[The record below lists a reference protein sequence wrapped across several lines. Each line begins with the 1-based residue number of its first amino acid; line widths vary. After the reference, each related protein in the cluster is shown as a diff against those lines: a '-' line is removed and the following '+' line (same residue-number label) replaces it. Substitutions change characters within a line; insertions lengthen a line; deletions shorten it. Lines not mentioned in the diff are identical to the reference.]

1 MKKLLKILIAVLLL
15 PAVFFGFKE
24 LAVLGW
30 NIIVNFKT
38 ALIFLGGGALYL
50 LVHFYIYNFSRPY
63 VAAHEIT
70 HALAALFFGFRVKGV
85 KINKDSGSVKLDEYN
100 AAVVLAPYVLPLYF
114 LVFAAAVAILLYN
127 GYNTELYKNIYA
139 AVFGF
144 LFVFHVFHT
153 VKTLT
158 ETKQPDLKMA
168 GGTFFSLFCILFFNL
183 LFAVIF
189 LAVIFPER
197 VSVLN
202 MFWRVFYDT
211 LAFWQKV
218 INYSIK
224 HILELFKL

>member
-1 MKKLLKILIAVLLL
+1 MKKFLKILVAVLLL

-30 NIIVNFKT
+30 NIIFNFKT
-38 ALIFLGGGALYL
+38 ALSFLGGGAVYL
-50 LVHFYIYNFSRPY
+50 LIHFYVYNFSRPY

-70 HALAALFFGFRVKGV
+70 HALVALLFGYKVKKVQIGES
-85 KINKDSGSVKLDEYN
+85 SGSVKLDNYN
-100 AAVVLAPYVLPLYF
+100 AAVALAPYVLPLYF
-114 LVFAAAVAILLYN
+114 LIFAAAAVILLHN
-127 GYNTELYKNIYA
+127 GYNSELYKNIYA

-168 GGTFFSLFCILFFNL
+168 GGAFFSLFCILFFNL

-197 VSVLN
+197 VSLSG
-202 MFWRVFYDT
+202 MFWSVLRDT
-211 LAFWQKV
+211 FSFWQKV
-218 INYSIK
+218 INYIIV
-224 HILELFKL
+224 HVIELFKL

>member
-1 MKKLLKILIAVLLL
+1 MLL
-15 PAVFFGFKE
+15 PAVFYGFKE
-24 LAVLGW
+24 LAFLGW
-30 NIIVNFKT
+30 NIILNFKT
-38 ALIFLGGGALYL
+38 ALFFLGGGALYL
-50 LVHFYIYNFSRPY
+50 LMHFYVYNFSRPY

-70 HALAALFFGFRVKGV
+70 HALAALFFGYKVKCV

-114 LVFAAAVAILLYN
+114 LIFAAAVAILLYN

-153 VKTLT
+153 IKTLT

-168 GGTFFSLFCILFFNL
+168 GGTIFSLFCILFFNL

-197 VSVLN
+197 VSLLK
-202 MFWRVFYDT
+202 MFWDVFYSVV
-211 LAFWQKV
+211 AFWQKV
-218 INYSIK
+218 INYSVAHVI
-224 HILELFKL
+224 EFFKL

>member
-1 MKKLLKILIAVLLL
+1 MKKLLKILIAVFLL

-30 NIIVNFKT
+30 NIVLNFKT
-38 ALIFLGGGALYL
+38 ALSFLGGGAVYL
-50 LVHFYIYNFSRPY
+50 LLHFYVYNFSRPY

-70 HALAALFFGFRVKGV
+70 HALVALFFGFRVKKV
-85 KINKDSGSVKLDEYN
+85 QIHEETGSVKLDDYN
-100 AAVVLAPYVLPLYF
+100 AAVALAPYVLPLYF
-114 LVFAAAVAILLYN
+114 LVFAAAAVILLYN
-127 GYNTELYKNIYA
+127 GYNSELYKNIYA

-153 VKTLT
+153 VKTLA

-197 VSVLN
+197 VALPG
-202 MFWRVFYDT
+202 MFWNVFYDT
-211 LAFWQKV
+211 LSFWQKV
-218 INYSIK
+218 INYIMVRV
-224 HILELFKL
+224 IELFKL